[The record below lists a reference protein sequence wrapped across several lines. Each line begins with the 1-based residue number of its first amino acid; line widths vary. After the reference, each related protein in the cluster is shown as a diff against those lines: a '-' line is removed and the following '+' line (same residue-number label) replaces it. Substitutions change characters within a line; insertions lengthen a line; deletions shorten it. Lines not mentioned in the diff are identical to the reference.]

1 MKRRLILPVLAAS
14 VLSLG
19 SVVSV
24 AQAEDA
30 VVPAAATAEAKVIIT
45 ADKSFRM
52 YFEPAELTVP
62 VGTTVTFSNEDGSN
76 HKVNFSD
83 GTQSER
89 LRHGAVYTRT
99 FTAPGEYPYACAI
112 HPKMTG
118 KIIVR

>member
-1 MKRRLILPVLAAS
+1 MNRRLTLPMLLAGA
-14 VLSLG
+14 LALG
-19 SVVSV
+19 NIGSV
-24 AQAEDA
+24 AQAQETA
-30 VVPAAATAEAKVIIT
+30 AEARVIIT

-62 VGTTVTFSNEDGSN
+62 VGTTVTFANEDGSN
-76 HKVNFSD
+76 HKVNFAD

-99 FTAPGEYPYACAI
+99 FTTPGEYPYACMI

-118 KIIVR
+118 KIIVK

>member
-1 MKRRLILPVLAAS
+1 MNRKLTLPMLLAGA
-14 VLSLG
+14 LAMG
-19 SVVSV
+19 GIMSV
-24 AQAEDA
+24 AHAEE
-30 VVPAAATAEAKVIIT
+30 PAAVAGAAAEAKVIIT

-52 YFEPAELTVP
+52 FFEPAELTVP

-83 GTQSER
+83 GTQSDR